1 MNLREGQRRPAS
13 IIWDKSASRRARGG
27 WVRLSACSLVM
38 ILFSVA
44 EAKTVKVEMTAVE
57 TQVNV
62 EGEGAPYSA
71 WAFNNQFPGPVI
83 RVQEGDTVDFTL
95 TNSETN
101 SRRHSMDF
109 HAAEASFETHY
120 RELEPGASLQ
130 YQWKATHPGIFVY
143 HCGASPMIQHV
154 ARGMIG
160 AIIVDPKNRK
170 AMPKADCE
178 YVLIQSEL
186 FEDPDDLQAMFDRK
200 YKSVV
205 FNGGIFRYDPVHG
218 QGAPLEAKPGERVRF
233 FFINAGPNNFS
244 AVHPIAEIW
253 EDVWESG
260 NPANRLRGVQT
271 HTIGPAGAAIL
282 DIVLEKGEGVYPI
295 VTHSLTDALRG
306 AIAILKVSKDAN
318 KLPLLPFVEPGKPA
332 DSQPGK

>member
-1 MNLREGQRRPAS
+1 MYQRNRKKRPAGIMLLGCS
-13 IIWDKSASRRARGG
+13 IGMM
-27 WVRLSACSLVM
+27 LLN
-38 ILFSVA
+38 FA

-57 TQVNV
+57 TQVHV
-62 EGEGAPYSA
+62 DGDGTTYSA
-71 WAFNNQFPGPVI
+71 WTFNNQFPGTVI

-95 TNSETN
+95 TNLATN
-101 SRRHSMDF
+101 TRRHSMDF
-109 HAAEASFETHY
+109 HAAKASFETHY
-120 RELEPGASLQ
+120 RELNPGESLQ

-160 AIIVDPKNRK
+160 AIIVDPKNPK
-170 AMPKADCE
+170 AMPKADRE

-186 FEDPDDLQAMFDRK
+186 FEDPEDLQAMFDRK

-205 FNGGIFRYDPVHG
+205 FNGGVFRYDPVHG
-218 QGAPLEAKPGERVRF
+218 HGSPLEAKPGERVRF

-260 NPANRLRGVQT
+260 NPANRFRGVQT
-271 HTIGPAGAAIL
+271 HTVGPAGAAIL
-282 DIVLEKGEGVYPI
+282 DMVLEKGEGVYPI

-306 AIAILKVSKDAN
+306 AIAILKVSKDAK
-318 KLPLLPFVEPGKPA
+318 KLPLLPFVEAGKPV
-332 DSQPGK
+332 DSQPGR